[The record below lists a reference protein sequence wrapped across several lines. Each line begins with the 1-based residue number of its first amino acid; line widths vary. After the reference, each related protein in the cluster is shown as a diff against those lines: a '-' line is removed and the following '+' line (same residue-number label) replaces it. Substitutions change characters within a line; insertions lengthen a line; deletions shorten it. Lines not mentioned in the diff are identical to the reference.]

1 MSRPK
6 PRPAARAGPRP
17 VITAGLVV
25 YLLGI
30 FVGALDVNVLGPALP
45 LIARGFHTTLAWTA
59 WTVTAYTVAYAASTI
74 LAGAIGDRVGRRGT
88 FRVGVALFGIASIIA
103 ALSPHFVVFVLA
115 RVVQGA
121 GAGAV
126 YPNAQAE
133 GVQAFPP
140 ERRGLALGLFGAV
153 FGLASI
159 IGPNVGGALA
169 QFYGWPAIFWFNAFA
184 ATAVLALSLRLRPGR
199 AGARAMPD
207 AAGGIAFACLL
218 AGTLLGL
225 AASGPLRVACLGAAA
240 AALVVFV
247 WRQRAAAVPFLDPA
261 PLVRASGGYLMFGAA
276 LIGLNMSA
284 AVFVPDLAQR
294 ELGLGVLASGVALM
308 PAAVS
313 GAILAGVGGALVDRV
328 GARAVLLI
336 GLGAGVVGGLLLAA
350 GRVDDL
356 TFFLA
361 MVAFGLATAFTMG
374 APINRMA
381 IALYADAQAGEAL
394 SLVAV
399 FRSVGLAAGPVL
411 LTQAQDL
418 RGFTGMFG
426 TVALASAV
434 ALVVF
439 WRMRGPSVSR
449 RPMPA

>member
-1 MSRPK
+1 MLG
-6 PRPAARAGPRP
+6 PALSG
-17 VITAGLVV
+17 GLVV

-45 LIARGFHTTLAWTA
+45 LIAHGFHTTLAWTA
-59 WTVTAYTVAYAASTI
+59 WTVTAYTVAYAASTV
-74 LAGAIGDRVGRRGT
+74 LAGALGDRLGRRGT
-88 FRVGVALFGIASIIA
+88 FRVGVALFGVASLIA

-159 IGPNVGGALA
+159 VGPNVGGVLA
-169 QFYGWPAIFWFNAFA
+169 QFYGWPAIFWFNAAA
-184 ATAVLALSLRLRPGR
+184 ATTVLVLSVRLRPSPVGSR
-199 AGARAMPD
+199 ALPD
-207 AAGGIAFACLL
+207 AIGGVAFAGLL
-218 AGTLLGL
+218 GGTLLGL
-225 AASGPLRVACLGAAA
+225 AATGIVRLACLAGAVL
-240 AALVVFV
+240 ALIVFA
-247 WRQRAAAVPFLDPA
+247 WRQRRARVPFVDPA
-261 PLVRASGGYLMFGAA
+261 PFLRSSGGLLMFGAA
-276 LIGLNMSA
+276 LIGLNMSS

-308 PAAVS
+308 PAAIS
-313 GAILAGVGGALVDRV
+313 GAILAGVGGVLVDRI
-328 GARAVLLI
+328 GARSVLVV
-336 GLGAGVVGGLLLAA
+336 GLAAGVVGGLLLAW
-350 GRVDDL
+350 GRVDDV
-356 TFFLA
+356 TFVFA
-361 MVAFGLATAFTMG
+361 MIAFGLATAFTMG

-394 SLVAV
+394 GMVAV

-411 LTQAQDL
+411 LTQAQAY
-418 RGFTGMFG
+418 RGFSGMFG
-426 TVALASAV
+426 TVALSSAV
-434 ALVVF
+434 ALALF
-439 WRMRGPSVSR
+439 VSMR
-449 RPMPA
+449 RPSPSGRPASA